1 MAAAGPNGREV
12 TKEELDALWGHE
24 EMEITPRSASQPIGP
39 SIDPH
44 PAKRPER
51 VTLKG
56 RWITLVPLDAAA
68 HAEALY
74 QGSHGAAARE
84 AVWAYLFDGP
94 YASRDEFRANI
105 EAKARSADPLF
116 FAVIDNASGQAVG
129 YQTFLRIDAANRVI
143 EVGNILYT
151 PAMQRTAGG
160 TEAQYLF
167 AKHVFEALGNRR
179 YEWKCNALN
188 APSRRAAERFGFA
201 FEGIFRQHMIVKG
214 RNRDTAWFAMLDRE
228 WPARKAAYERWL
240 QPENFDSEGRQ
251 KVALSALM
259 PKGNG

>member
-1 MAAAGPNGREV
+1 MTSAP
-12 TKEELDALWGHE
+12 
-24 EMEITPRSASQPIGP
+24 ASQPIGP
-39 SIDPH
+39 SIDAH

-56 RWITLVPLDAAA
+56 RWITLVPLHAAA

-74 QGSHGAAARE
+74 EGSNGDAARE
-84 AVWAYLFDGP
+84 AVWTYLFDGP
-94 YASRDEFRANI
+94 YTSLDEFRANL
-105 EAKARSADPLF
+105 EAKARSTDPLF
-116 FAVIDNASGQAVG
+116 FAVIDNSSGRALG
-129 YQTFLRIDAANRVI
+129 YQTLMRIDAANRVI
-143 EVGNILYT
+143 EVGNIMYT
-151 PAMQRTAGG
+151 PAMQRTAGA

-167 AKHVFEALGNRR
+167 GRYVFDGLGYRR

-188 APSRRAAERFGFA
+188 APSRRAAERFGFT

-214 RNRDTAWFAMLDRE
+214 RNRDTAWFAMLDTE
-228 WPARKAAYERWL
+228 WPARKAAYQRWL
-240 QPENFDSEGRQ
+240 APDNFDSDGRQ

>member
-1 MAAAGPNGREV
+1 M
-12 TKEELDALWGHE
+12 
-24 EMEITPRSASQPIGP
+24 SATLPIGP
-39 SIDPH
+39 SIDAH

-56 RWITLVPLDAAA
+56 RWITLTPLDPRA
-68 HAEALY
+68 HAKALY
-74 QGSHGAAARE
+74 EGSNGDAARE
-84 AVWAYLFDGP
+84 AVWTYLFDGP
-94 YASRDEFRANI
+94 YTNLDEFRANL

-116 FAVIDNASGQAVG
+116 FAVIDNSSGRALG
-129 YQTFLRIDAANRVI
+129 YQTLMRIDAANRVI
-143 EVGNILYT
+143 EVGNIMYT
-151 PAMQRTAGG
+151 PAMQRKAGA

-167 AKHVFEALGNRR
+167 ARYVFDELGDRR

-188 APSRRAAERFGFA
+188 APSRRAAERFGFT

-214 RNRDTAWFAMLDRE
+214 RNRDTAWFAMLDSE
-228 WPARKAAYERWL
+228 WPSRKAAYERWL
-240 QPENFDSEGRQ
+240 APDNFDSDGGQ